1 MVMGGHVMTAM
12 EGLLTTVMEAQQTIA
27 MVGQLTVAMEALVT
41 QVMEVQHILGMEALV
56 TRAMEAL
63 VMKDTG
69 EGLTVQHTVAYV
81 KNSMSSIRD
90 R

>member
-1 MVMGGHVMTAM
+1 M
-12 EGLLTTVMEAQQTIA
+12 
-27 MVGQLTVAMEALVT
+27 T